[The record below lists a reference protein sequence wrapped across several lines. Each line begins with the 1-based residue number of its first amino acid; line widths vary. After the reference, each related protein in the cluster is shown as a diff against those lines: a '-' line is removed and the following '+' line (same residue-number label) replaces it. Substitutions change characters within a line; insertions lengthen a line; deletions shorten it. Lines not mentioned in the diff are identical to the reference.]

1 MQASLV
7 CHHRHH
13 HSHNP
18 VDAGRGRRRQLSSS
32 MRSMQSALSAM
43 TRPREVRAGLETQ
56 PSWGRVVPKLVFCT
70 SLPSIGVPV
79 RPQVSE
85 RSSGPCSNCLTSS
98 MVSTPALT
106 SRLGLPS
113 CNKLPCIVFGRIV
126 FSSGLALVHIM
137 PYALMCSGVGWYQV
151 HSASTSRLLMLSGLP
166 PTFIYFSTVL
176 HLCDR

>member
-1 MQASLV
+1 MQTNLKMQASLV

-98 MVSTPALT
+98 MVSLRTTILRSLQQPTDQTLWIPPF
-106 SRLGLPS
+106 SVLDVLIVRLSFLILMKRPVLAS
-113 CNKLPCIVFGRIV
+113 CK
-126 FSSGLALVHIM
+126 
-137 PYALMCSGVGWYQV
+137 
-151 HSASTSRLLMLSGLP
+151 STRA
-166 PTFIYFSTVL
+166 
-176 HLCDR
+176 R